1 MSFCWRRM
9 TKENLQRRF
18 RLRAGQVSLLQ
29 ISLVRLSCGEG
40 IYGIFKDLGQIDG
53 KKEAPFS
60 NGGGSDLYCSALRPL
75 LVTTIDHYWSASGAV
90 LLPSPTSSDRWQVFA
105 RRKRGRSVF
114 CEEDTLHLDLHSRAE
129 SHDTAKDYTTSWATA
144 RALQCAPQRWS
155 RGDQLRDQCLG

>member
-1 MSFCWRRM
+1 M
-9 TKENLQRRF
+9 
-18 RLRAGQVSLLQ
+18 
-29 ISLVRLSCGEG
+29 RLSCGEG

-105 RRKRGRSVF
+105 RRKRGKSVF
-114 CEEDTLHLDLHSRAE
+114 CEEDTLHLELHSRAE
-129 SHDTAKDYTTSWATA
+129 SHDTETVA
-144 RALQCAPQRWS
+144 RSPQRQAVLVFVLDFAACGN
-155 RGDQLRDQCLG
+155 RKALRLRAKGVYSCN

>member
-1 MSFCWRRM
+1 M

-75 LVTTIDHYWSASGAV
+75 LGTTIDHYWSASGAV
-90 LLPSPTSSDRWQVFA
+90 LLPSPTSSDRWQVFT

-129 SHDTAKDYTTSWATA
+129 SHDTAKDHTTSWATV
-144 RALQCAPQRWS
+144 RAQQCAPQRWS
-155 RGDQLRDQCLG
+155 HGDQLRDQCLG